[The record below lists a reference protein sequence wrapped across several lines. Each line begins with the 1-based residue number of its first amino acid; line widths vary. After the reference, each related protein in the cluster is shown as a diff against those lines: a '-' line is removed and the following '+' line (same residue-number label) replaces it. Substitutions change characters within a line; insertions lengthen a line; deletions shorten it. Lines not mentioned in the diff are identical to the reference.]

1 MSKWV
6 TIIDA
11 YNQSEFMLNTEQISI
26 IDVSKGMIY
35 VNGAQMQVR
44 PFEMEV
50 ILYTIGAISTVGEG

>member
-26 IDVSKGMIY
+26 IDVAKGLIY

-50 ILYTIGAISTVGEG
+50 ILHTIGAISTVGEG